1 MGDLQGGSSW
11 GRGVR
16 FLEVGGMLMR
26 VKGGCRW
33 QPLVKAAGK
42 MQLAFGGRG
51 GNSQGWSFLLFTSES

>member
-1 MGDLQGGSSW
+1 
-11 GRGVR
+11 
-16 FLEVGGMLMR
+16 MLMR